1 MAHRE
6 VLFILS
12 SHENLIDTDSKTGI
26 WLGELTD
33 PYYAFKDA
41 GYTITLAS
49 PKGGTPPVDPLS
61 KLTENLAS
69 SNKRF
74 AKDEDAQRAFAG
86 TIPLATIQ
94 PNHYDTVFIPGGHGP
109 LWDLAEDEAVGRIL
123 THFVNESKI
132 IGAVC
137 HGPAALLAVESSVF
151 GFLRGK
157 KLTAFTDLEETL
169 VFRSSNIPYLL
180 ETRLKEHGADFVA
193 AKVPFIS
200 HVVTDENL
208 VTGQNP
214 LSSQATANKVIEL
227 VQKHYVSVL

>member
-6 VLFILS
+6 VLFLLS
-12 SHENLIDTDSKTGI
+12 SHADLIDTDTKTGI

-33 PYYAFKDA
+33 PYYAFKNA

-49 PKGGTPPVDPLS
+49 PKGGMPPIDPLS
-61 KLTENLAS
+61 KLTENVAP

-74 AKDEDAQRAFAG
+74 LKDEDAQRAFAG
-86 TIPLATIQ
+86 TLTLKDIQ
-94 PNHYDTVFIPGGHGP
+94 PNKYDTVFVPGGHGP
-109 LWDLAEDEAVGRIL
+109 LWDLADHAIVGHIL

-137 HGPAALLAVESSVF
+137 HGPAALLAIEQSSF
-151 GFLRGK
+151 GFLRGRK
-157 KLTAFTDLEETL
+157 VTGFTNLEENL
-169 VFRSSNIPYLL
+169 VFRANNIPYFL
-180 ETRLKEHGADFVA
+180 ETRLKEYGADFSA
-193 AKVPFIS
+193 AKVPFMS
-200 HVVTDENL
+200 HVVADENI

-214 LSSQATANKVIEL
+214 LSSLATADKVIEL